1 MILAFEKHC
10 ACAELEASYPKPSI
24 STRSPRPSDPFA
36 YVEISF
42 ACPIC
47 ASPWLEIIADN
58 FGEKSGPKIGARIV
72 ISDEVAAAQ
81 SHPRLLKRHA

>member
-10 ACAELEASYPKPSI
+10 LCSEIEASYPKPSI
-24 STRSPRPSDPFA
+24 STRAPKPSDPFA

-42 ACPIC
+42 SCPIC

-58 FGEKSGPKIGARIV
+58 FGEKSGPKIGSKLIV
-72 ISDEVAAAQ
+72 SDDVAGAK
-81 SHPRLLKRHA
+81 SHIRLLKPHA